1 MELLKKENI
10 KGFLITCLIII
21 FIIIV
26 LTNIS
31 LVMQSIELKKET
43 NKIICAIIGNVIN
56 KYPEAEKDVIKELST
71 ITEQSVENGKNIL
84 EKYGIDTEKI
94 ISAVNIQENLQKN
107 IFNTTMWV
115 FILGISLIIAFLLY
129 IKKSNKK
136 IKEITNY
143 LKQIQNRNY
152 CLKIEE
158 NEEGEL
164 SNLKNEIYKITVML
178 KEQAEQLEKN
188 KIYLSDSISDISHQ
202 IRTPITSI
210 SVMLDILKENT
221 QLPQEKKEEFLYE
234 VSRQIE
240 WINWLVISL
249 LKLSKL
255 DSGTVELKKEK
266 VLVKNL
272 MLETIHDLTIPLE
285 IKNQKININGKEEVS
300 FKGDFKWSK
309 EAIINIIKNCME
321 HTEEG
326 KTIEINFLENV
337 LFTQINIIDSGEGID
352 KEDLPNIFKRFYKGK
367 NANKNSFGIGLALAK
382 SIIKNQG
389 GDLSVKSKKGEG
401 SNFCIKFYKGIY

>member
-43 NKIICAIIGNVIN
+43 NKIICAIIGDVIN

-178 KEQAEQLEKN
+178 KEQAEQLEKD

-272 MLETIHDLTIPLE
+272 ILETIHDLTIPLE

-300 FKGDFKWSK
+300 FKGDFKCSK

>member
-43 NKIICAIIGNVIN
+43 NKIICAIIGDVIN

-178 KEQAEQLEKN
+178 KEQAEQLEKD

-221 QLPQEKKEEFLYE
+221 KLPQEKKEEFLYE

-272 MLETIHDLTIPLE
+272 ILETIHDLTIPLE